1 MQHIQSKEKKH
12 TQERLRI
19 EENEKLKRI
28 LRQKEQ
34 ESMYHV
40 QSLKQEINAMTDKIT
55 ALQQEIQR
63 SKQENHEHFIELEG
77 YESRAQDQIRG

>member
-1 MQHIQSKEKKH
+1 
-12 TQERLRI
+12 
-19 EENEKLKRI
+19 
-28 LRQKEQ
+28 
-34 ESMYHV
+34 MYHV